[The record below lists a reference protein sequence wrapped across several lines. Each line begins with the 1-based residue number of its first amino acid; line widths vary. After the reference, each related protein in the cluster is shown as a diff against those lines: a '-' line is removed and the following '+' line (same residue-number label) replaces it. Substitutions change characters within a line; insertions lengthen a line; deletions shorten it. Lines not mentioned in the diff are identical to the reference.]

1 MAKKLPPIFTK
12 KFMEI
17 MYQNMWQFINP
28 DMISYILRINVSF
41 QKDIDDD
48 VFKTRHKNT
57 ICFKGDEDEGH
68 YVFVDDHLNAY
79 GTYEKNLLYRVEDD
93 GVCHGAAISYALYFL
108 KNRLEFRLLNDPSP
122 KDMDAYRYNYKTIL
136 NVYIYLIESGEWD
149 KALENYFYN
158 DVHWIEPDRKTT
170 VETQKALETL
180 KEYIKRF

>member
-1 MAKKLPPIFTK
+1 
-12 KFMEI
+12 MEI

-41 QKDIDDD
+41 QKDIDND

-68 YVFVDDHLNAY
+68 YVFVDDNLNAY

-149 KALENYFYN
+149 KALENYFYK